1 MTYVVKAEG
10 LVTTYMGQ
18 SFREAE
24 EVYGKCRV
32 SSGIFLIN
40 GSGNLVPIAGKQ
52 KHIRQPNPAMRQA
65 FGL

>member
-10 LVTTYMGQ
+10 LVATYIGN

-24 EVYGKCRV
+24 EVYSKSRVTCTIFTIKGK
-32 SSGIFLIN
+32 
-40 GSGNLVPIAGKQ
+40 GSLVPVAGKH
-52 KHIRQPNPAMRQA
+52 KHIKHPNPAMKHA